1 MVQARDN
8 EGFITVI
15 FPFGVSFLLLH
26 WFKVLFILHKTKL

>member
-15 FPFGVSFLLLH
+15 LPIGVGFLLLH
-26 WFKVLFILHKTKL
+26 WFKVLFILLKTKL